1 MMLIASKLIGGE
13 YDTKNQHMKHINHL
27 LFCGAIGNF
36 LGTNIYT
43 NVFFKGLHIL
53 YRFQIELLNFRS

>member
-1 MMLIASKLIGGE
+1 M
-13 YDTKNQHMKHINHL
+13 TQKNQHMKHINHL
-27 LFCGAIGNF
+27 LFCGAVGNF